1 MRGYVH
7 MYIYTKKRR
16 LRYCLSTREGL
27 RTYPFSQTNNNETY
41 ADMTTRQSTK
51 RLSEYECHTRRHL
64 LLTLILTEISD
75 KKVFEA
81 FRTSNTKRQ

>member
-1 MRGYVH
+1 
-7 MYIYTKKRR
+7 
-16 LRYCLSTREGL
+16 
-27 RTYPFSQTNNNETY
+27 
-41 ADMTTRQSTK
+41 MTTRLLRNNKASMK
-51 RLSEYECHTRRHL
+51 CHTRRHL